1 MNKTIKTRIFILG
14 LLIINSCFALAED
27 TLIMSAP
34 PRETLNDGKL
44 QYEITASF
52 LSQILGK
59 PVKYEHPANWLN
71 YQSNMRHD
79 KYDIVF
85 DGPHFASWRMVHL
98 GHDMLVKLPGKLQF
112 HLLTAANNNQINS
125 ADDLIGK
132 KICGISPPNLST
144 LSVLAYYKNPVRQP
158 LIKGVK
164 GGMGKVYTTFKTG
177 ACEALVLR
185 TAFYSKKLKDVD
197 RKNLKILYTSPAM
210 PNQVISA
217 SKRLTPDEKSRLQ
230 VALVS
235 EDGVQATKPTLKR
248 FGGKA
253 SAFIPATAKEYEG
266 YNNLLEGV
274 IFGW

>member
-1 MNKTIKTRIFILG
+1 MRISTKTKILFLG
-14 LLIINSCFALAED
+14 FLLSIYQPVFAVD
-27 TLIMSAP
+27 PLIMTAP
-34 PRETLNDGKL
+34 PREPLQAGIQ
-44 QYEITASF
+44 QYEVTASYI
-52 LSQILGK
+52 SKIIGR
-59 PVKYEHPANWLN
+59 PVKYEHPGNWLS
-71 YQSNMRHD
+71 YQSNMRND

-85 DGPHFASWRMVHL
+85 DGPHFASWRMAHL
-98 GHDMLVKLPGKLQF
+98 GHDVLVKLPGDLQF
-112 HLLTAANNNQINS
+112 YLLTAANNKQINS
-125 ADDLIGK
+125 PDDLIGK

-158 LIKGVK
+158 IIKGIK
-164 GGMGKVYTTFKTG
+164 GGMGKVYKTFKTG

-253 SAFIPATAKEYEG
+253 KAFIPATANEYYG

>member
-1 MNKTIKTRIFILG
+1 MKRQTFILG
-14 LLIINSCFALAED
+14 LSILYSCFAFAD
-27 TLIMSAP
+27 NTLILSAP
-34 PRETLNDGKL
+34 PRETQDAGNK

-52 LSQILGK
+52 ISQILGK
-59 PVKYEHPANWLN
+59 PVKYEHPRNWLN
-71 YQSNMRHD
+71 YQNDMRND

-98 GHDMLVKLPGKLQF
+98 GHDMLAKLPGKLQF
-112 HLLTAANNNQINS
+112 YLLTAADNTQINS

-144 LSVLAYYKNPVRQP
+144 LSVLAYYQNPVRQP
-158 LIKGVK
+158 VIKGIK
-164 GGMGKVYTTFKTG
+164 GGMGKVYNTYKTG

-185 TAFYSKKLKDVD
+185 TAFYDKKLTSAD
-197 RKNLKILYTSPAM
+197 RKSLKIIYKSAAM

-217 SKRLTPDEKSRLQ
+217 GKRLTPAEKSRMQ
-230 VALVS
+230 VALIS
-235 EDGVQATKPTLKR
+235 QEGAQATEPTLKR
-248 FGGKA
+248 FGGK
-253 SAFIPATAKEYEG
+253 SKAFIPATAEEYEG